1 MKYYEVTTMRNYC
14 GDEWTSY
21 KGTNFEK
28 AKQSFK
34 DEKDYLK
41 CNKNDLIEL
50 REYEVPENWN
60 ELDEDEKE
68 NIICYSVGYDL
79 IDEAQGEEYNA
90 NTRL

>member
-1 MKYYEVTTMRNYC
+1 MKYYEVTSMRNYC

-21 KGTNFEK
+21 KGTNLEK
-28 AKQSFK
+28 AKQSFEYEKSCLK
-34 DEKDYLK
+34 DDKD
-41 CNKNDLIEL
+41 NLIEL

-79 IDEAQGEEYNA
+79 INEAQGEKFNA
-90 NTRL
+90 KTRL